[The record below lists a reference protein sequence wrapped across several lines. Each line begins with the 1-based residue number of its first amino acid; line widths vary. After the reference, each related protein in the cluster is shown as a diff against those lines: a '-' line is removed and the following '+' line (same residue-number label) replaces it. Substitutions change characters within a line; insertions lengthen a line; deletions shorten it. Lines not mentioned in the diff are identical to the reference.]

1 MTNLNL
7 FYSFLLNK
15 SKGSQTRTHLLLL
28 VKKNKITNN
37 VSIITKKEKKSKQ
50 TTKYK
55 QTKQL
60 ELLKQIVIK
69 KIWKSWQILFTS
81 SYYNGLLTCV
91 MESHPLHL
99 TVMAVTK
106 SSQYMRLVCEKDK
119 GEINK
124 SGCALQLSNSCIN
137 CAYII
142 KQSQLSSQKLIY
154 LFAFSFC
161 QHK

>member
-1 MTNLNL
+1 MYQSLPKKKKIQTN
-7 FYSFLLNK
+7 
-15 SKGSQTRTHLLLL
+15 
-28 VKKNKITNN
+28 NKI
-37 VSIITKKEKKSKQ
+37 
-50 TTKYK
+50 

-69 KIWKSWQILFTS
+69 KIRKSWQIHFTS

-124 SGCALQLSNSCIN
+124 SCCALQLWNSCIN

-161 QHK
+161 QHKYLHFQLSLSVITLRINFEAYSLIIS